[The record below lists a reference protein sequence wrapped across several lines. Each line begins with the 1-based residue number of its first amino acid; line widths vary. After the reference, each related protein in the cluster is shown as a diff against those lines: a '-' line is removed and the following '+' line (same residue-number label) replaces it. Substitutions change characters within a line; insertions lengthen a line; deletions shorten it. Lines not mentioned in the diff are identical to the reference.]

1 MKQSEFTTWLFDELK
16 QVLVDT
22 NNTGITSVSQASDN
36 VDITDGGQDHPY
48 PFIGVQTISTNPQAA
63 GIGHGQLRVVDE
75 DYDANG
81 VLQEVTRQREST
93 VRMNLIPVTD
103 NNPKLRDELSDA
115 IVDHF
120 SLLESKGNYPDDITF
135 EQIGESSPE
144 GRPEEFVR
152 SAATT
157 LVVSRERTLIDS
169 DPAVAEAVNVDVDVS
184 GEDDGQ
190 IDDTDTDGDAY
201 DETFT

>member
-1 MKQSEFTTWLFDELK
+1 MKQSEFTEWLFDELK

-22 NNTGITSVSQASDN
+22 SDTGITSVSEASDN
-36 VDITDGGQDHPY
+36 VDIANGDVDHPY

-63 GIGHGQLRVVDE
+63 GIGTGQLRVVDE
-75 DYDANG
+75 VYDTNG

-93 VRMNLIPVTD
+93 TRMNLIPVTD
-103 NNPKLRDELSDA
+103 GNPHLRDELSDA

-120 SLLESKGNYPDDITF
+120 TLLESKGNYPDDITF

-152 SAATT
+152 STATT
-157 LVVSRERTLIDS
+157 LVVSRERNLVDS
-169 DPAVAEAVNVDVDVS
+169 NPVVAEEINVDVDVGDETS
-184 GEDDGQ
+184 DD
-190 IDDTDTDGDAY
+190 AF
-201 DETFT
+201 DETF